1 MSSHFIAICQDCGE
15 KSPFLP
21 GSPACPKCGSFSRE
35 AIYDYANLAYTLPIV
50 LQGRPFDI
58 WRYRELLP
66 IRDPNPDLSLGEGG
80 TPLIH
85 AKNLGMMLGLANLY
99 IKDERQGP
107 TASFKDRQAALMIAA
122 LKEAGINEMVCAST
136 GNVAISY
143 SAYAAR
149 AGIKLWAFL
158 TSLVPAAKMREVALY
173 GTQVVKITGTY
184 DEAKKM
190 AAEFAK
196 QRNLFLDLGARS
208 IPCLESM
215 KTIAFEIAEQLT
227 ALLGPDDTST
237 KGEKG
242 APWRNPDWY
251 IQSVSGGMGPLG
263 VLKGFS
269 ELCAMALINSEPK
282 LGIIQAEGCAPMV
295 HAWKQGKDTAL
306 PVNSPHTL
314 IATLATGDP
323 GRSYTQLYKKMN
335 EAKGGVFESVTDEEA
350 FRATHFL
357 AKMEG
362 LSIEPAAAVAFAGLV
377 KLVRAGK
384 IKPNEVVV
392 VNCTGHTMS
401 IERNILGEGW
411 ERNINLTSDN
421 LSEDGRE
428 EGLLA
433 ALSTVSV
440 DRFPRIAIVD
450 DEPNVRTLIR
460 RILQSQGNYQLFEAS
475 NGKDA
480 VQMIVR
486 ENPNLILLDLMM
498 PDMDGFQV
506 MDVLQTKKETQDIP
520 IIVITAKE
528 LTSSEN
534 KRLKGH
540 IHSLMQ
546 KGDFMNDDLLDEVRA
561 LLK

>member
-1 MSSHFIAICQDCGE
+1 MW
-15 KSPFLP
+15 
-21 GSPACPKCGSFSRE
+21 RE
-35 AIYDYANLAYTLPIV
+35 AVYDYANLAYSLPVV
-50 LQGRPFDI
+50 LPARPFDI

-66 IRDPNPDLSLGEGG
+66 IRDPNPDYSLGEGG

-85 AKNLGMMLGLANLY
+85 AKNLGLMLGCPNIY

-184 DEAKKM
+184 DEAKQM

-215 KTIAFEIAEQLT
+215 KTIAFEVAEQLT
-227 ALLGPDDTST
+227 AILGIEVISDPKMKAS
-237 KGEKG
+237 
-242 APWRNPDWY
+242 PWRSPDWY
-251 IQSVSGGMGPLG
+251 IQSVSGGLGPLG
-263 VLKGFS
+263 VMKGFK
-269 ELCAMALINSEPK
+269 ELHCMHLTSSEPK
-282 LGIIQAEGCAPMV
+282 IGIIQAEGCAPMV
-295 HAWKQGKDTAL
+295 HAWRQGKESAI
-306 PVNSPHTL
+306 PVKSPNTL

-323 GRSYTQLYKKMN
+323 GRTYTEIQKRMKESN
-335 EAKGGVFESVTDEEA
+335 GGEIESVTDEEA
-350 FRATHFL
+350 YRAMHIL

-362 LSIEPAAAVAFAGLV
+362 ISIEPAAAVAFAGLV

-384 IKPNEVVV
+384 IKSNEIIVI
-392 VNCTGHTMS
+392 NCTGHTTP

-411 ERNINLTSDN
+411 ERNINLSSDS
-421 LSEDGRE
+421 LYEDGKE

-433 ALSTVSV
+433 ALSTVAI

-460 RILQSQGNYQLFEAS
+460 RILQSQGNYQLYEAN

-480 VQMIVR
+480 VAMITK
-486 ENPNLILLDLMM
+486 ELPNLILLDLMM

-506 MDVLQTKKETQDIP
+506 MDALQTRKETKDIP

-528 LTSSEN
+528 LTPAEN

-540 IHSLMQ
+540 IQSLMQ

>member
-1 MSSHFIAICQDCGE
+1 MSSHFITVCQDCGY

-21 GSPACPKCGSFSRE
+21 GSPACPKCGSLWRD
-35 AIYDYANLAYTLPIV
+35 AVYDYANLAYTLPFV
-50 LQGRPFDI
+50 LPGRPFDI

-85 AKNLGMMLGLANLY
+85 ANNLGMMLGLPNLY

-107 TASFKDRQAALMIAA
+107 TSSFKDRQAALMMAS

-184 DEAKKM
+184 DEAKQM

-196 QRNLFLDLGARS
+196 QRNLFLDLGTRS

-215 KTIAFEIAEQLT
+215 KTVAFELAEQLT
-227 ALLGPDDTST
+227 ALLGRD
-237 KGEKG
+237 EKNG
-242 APWRNPDWY
+242 QTAPWRSPDWY
-251 IQSVSGGMGPLG
+251 LQAVSGGLGPLG
-263 VLKGFS
+263 VMKGFN
-269 ELCAMALINSEPK
+269 ELHTMGLIPNPPQI
-282 LGIIQAEGCAPMV
+282 GIIQAEGCAPMV
-295 HAWKQGKDTAL
+295 HAWRQHKDVAI
-306 PVNSPHTL
+306 PVKSPNTL

-323 GRSYTQLYKKMN
+323 GRTYTQIYKKMD
-335 EAKGGVFESVTDEEA
+335 EAKGGAIESVTDEEA
-350 FRATHFL
+350 FRAMHFL

-384 IKPNEVVV
+384 IKSNEIVV
-392 VNCTGHTMS
+392 VNCTGHTMP

-411 ERNINLTSDN
+411 EHNID
-421 LSEDGRE
+421 LSADDLAEDGRE

-433 ALSTVSV
+433 ALSTVAL

-460 RILQSQGNYQLFEAS
+460 RILQSQGNYQLFEAN

-480 VQMIVR
+480 VEMIAR
-486 ENPNLILLDLMM
+486 EQPNLILLDLMM

-506 MDVLQTKKETQDIP
+506 MDALQLKKETKDIP

-528 LTSSEN
+528 LTVAEN

-540 IHSLMQ
+540 IQTLMQ